1 MKYFSG
7 AKTKSMKSYIYL
19 TVDQNP
25 DNVLHT
31 GTNDLKNM
39 DAAEERAM

>member
-7 AKTKSMKSYIYL
+7 AKTKSMKSYIIS
-19 TVDQNP
+19 TIDQKP